1 MRKRKKLDFYLNMKC
16 CHIYHL
22 KKSKESAML
31 ILHLENQTSEA
42 TKQLVE
48 DLVVLAAAH
57 MQSIRRVFIGGNGS
71 DIWDIFS

>member
-1 MRKRKKLDFYLNMKC
+1 
-16 CHIYHL
+16 
-22 KKSKESAML
+22 ML

-71 DIWDIFS
+71 DIWDIFSWIV